1 MSATP
6 VPRPTFDRPPAN
18 ARAGTLRAAESA
30 IYTHKDALS
39 AEHFARVGHDAVAAP
54 VPGCETCLL
63 VIAGTS
69 AARR

>member
-1 MSATP
+1 MKVTP
-6 VPRPTFDRPPAN
+6 VPRPIFDRPPAN
-18 ARAGTLRAAESA
+18 AWAGALRAAENA
-30 IYTHKDALS
+30 IYTHKDFLS

-63 VIAGTS
+63 IIAGTG